1 MTKRDAFGLLM
12 VAALLGG
19 VLAYRAAYVEPREWT
34 AACAVAMPRLA
45 CVPRDALLWMQ
56 HWQLWGVSA
65 LGLGIWSLM
74 GAPFCIRV
82 AAVALGAVAVANY
95 NATWGMLGL
104 ALGGWAWVAAGR
116 LDQRE
121 YG

>member
-1 MTKRDAFGLLM
+1 MTKRDGYGVLAV
-12 VAALLGG
+12 VAALGG
-19 VLAYRAAYVEPREWT
+19 ILAYRAAYVEPRDWA
-34 AACAVAMPRLA
+34 AACGVAMPRLA
-45 CVPRDALLWMQ
+45 CVPRDALLWLQ
-56 HWQLWGVSA
+56 HWQLWGASA
-65 LGLGIWSLM
+65 LGLGIWSLF

-104 ALGGWAWVAAGR
+104 ALGAWAWLVTGQ

-121 YG
+121 HG